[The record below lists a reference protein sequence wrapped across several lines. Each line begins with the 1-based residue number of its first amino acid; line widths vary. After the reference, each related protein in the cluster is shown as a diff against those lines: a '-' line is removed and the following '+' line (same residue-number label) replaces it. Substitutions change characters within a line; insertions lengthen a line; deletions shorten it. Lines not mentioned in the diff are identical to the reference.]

1 MWPEDGGRRDFT
13 EGICSP
19 RGYALASGG
28 VKRRFLL
35 VGLTGGMG
43 TGKSTVSQMF
53 RDLGC
58 LIIDADL
65 LAREVVEPG
74 APAYAKI
81 VAEFGKGILDADGRI
96 DRKKL
101 GAVVFADPAKR
112 KRLEG
117 FTHPEI
123 RERQAGILAEL
134 MTEGFEGIAIF
145 DAALLVET
153 GGARNM
159 DRLVVVYA
167 DEATQV
173 RRLRLRDDIS
183 ETEARER
190 IQSQMPLAE
199 KVKQAHYVVDNSG
212 SREETE
218 RRVREVHQALLAD
231 LAALAADPS

>member
-1 MWPEDGGRRDFT
+1 M
-13 EGICSP
+13 
-19 RGYALASGG
+19 
-28 VKRRFLL
+28 KRRFLL
-35 VGLTGGMG
+35 VGLTGGIG
-43 TGKSTVSQMF
+43 TGKSTVSRML

-74 APAYAKI
+74 EPAYDKI
-81 VAEFGKGILDADGRI
+81 VAEFGKQILEADGLI

-101 GAVVFADPAKR
+101 GALVFTDPAKR

-123 RERQAGILAEL
+123 RRRKAGILAEL

-145 DAALLVET
+145 DAALLVEA

-159 DRLVVVYA
+159 DRLVVVSA
-167 DEATQV
+167 VEAVQV
-173 RRLRLRDDIS
+173 RRLMLRDDIS
-183 ETEARER
+183 EATARER
-190 IQSQMPLAE
+190 LRSQMPLSL

-231 LAALAADPS
+231 LKALQASPS